1 MPEPFGHIGWRQA
14 REKARLELAALM
26 ALDRSAWV
34 VWLTYLAICLYA
46 LTFAVLSVLEHES
59 FNTHA
64 FDLGNMDQAVWN
76 TAHGRWLRFTNWE
89 GGNTRLAAH
98 VEPIL
103 FLIAPLY
110 HLFSSPKTLL
120 ILQSVVI
127 SFGALPAFWLAKD
140 LLKNDFAAVGFS
152 VAYLLAPALETAN
165 LWDFHAVSLS
175 SSFLLFAFYFIHKKR
190 YILFFVFALLAMGTK
205 EQVPLSVMLMGLYI
219 LLVQRNVKWG
229 AFTTGVALVWVIIA
243 LGVIIPRFNPT
254 QASPYL
260 SRYDTLGASPKEIL
274 ATFLSNPKSVLSSL
288 SEPAKV
294 EYVKSLFMP
303 VVYLPLLSPL
313 TLVFALPDLALNLLS
328 SFPAMYSG
336 GYHYG
341 SVIVPFLIISA
352 IQGTH
357 LLARGAQRLSPKLS
371 AGLVYILASLV
382 LLSTLRSYV
391 VSVFLPL
398 ADHPPVVTTHDELAS
413 RFIEMI
419 PARAGVSAN
428 STLNPHVSQR
438 EKLYL
443 FPDIEGADYI
453 FLDVTA
459 TPHPIDVPS
468 LEWRVR
474 ELLQG
479 GEWGVV
485 AARDGYLLLKRGASE
500 TVLPEDFYSFAK
512 AKDLDIRQRADVL
525 FGDSLRL
532 VGYNIRPSGKLHG
545 RDPYASLTLFL
556 RPELPLEH
564 EYTIALFLVSDSGQI
579 IKIHAS
585 NPTTTWYPSGDWAEG
600 ETVRV
605 DLERVPLEG
614 LLKAEI
620 QVGVIKGTDPED
632 ASARLTPVLSKKG
645 SSLELRSNGTLV
657 KLAELRAG

>member
-14 REKARLELAALM
+14 RERARLELAALM

-46 LTFAVLSVLEHES
+46 LTFAVLSVLEHDS
-59 FNTHA
+59 FDTHA
-64 FDLGNMDQAVWN
+64 FDLGNMDQAIWN

-140 LLKNDFAAVGFS
+140 LLKNEFAAVSFS

-175 SSFLLFAFYFIHKKR
+175 SSFLLFAFYFIHKRR
-190 YILFFVFALLAMGTK
+190 YIFFFIFALLAMGTK
-205 EQVPLSVMLMGLYI
+205 EQVPLSVMMMGLYI

-229 AFTTGVALVWVIIA
+229 GFTAGFALLWVIIA
-243 LGVIIPRFNPT
+243 LGVIIPHFNPT
-254 QASPYL
+254 KASPYL
-260 SRYDTLGASPKEIL
+260 SRYDALGASPGEII
-274 ATFLSNPKSVLSSL
+274 ATFFSNPKSVLSSFA
-288 SEPAKV
+288 EPAKV

-303 VVYLPLLSPL
+303 VLYLPLLSPL

-328 SFPAMYSG
+328 NFPAMYSG

-352 IQGTH
+352 IKGTH
-357 LLARGAQRLSPKLS
+357 FVAQGAQRLSPKLS
-371 AGLVYILASLV
+371 TGLVYVLASLV

-398 ADHPPVVTTHDELAS
+398 ADHPPVVSPHDELAG

-419 PARAGVSAN
+419 PARAGVSAS
-428 STLNPHVSQR
+428 STLNPHISQR
-438 EKLYL
+438 ERLYL
-443 FPDIEGADYI
+443 FPDIRDADYI

-459 TPHPIDVPS
+459 NPHPIDVPS

-485 AARDGYLLLKRGASE
+485 AAKDGYLLLKKGASE
-500 TVLPEDFYSFAK
+500 RELPEEFYTFAK
-512 AKDLDIRQRADVL
+512 TKDLDIRNRADVL

-545 RDPYASLTLFL
+545 RDPYASISLFL

-564 EYTIALFLVSDSGQI
+564 DYTIALFLVSDAGQV

-585 NPTTTWYPSGDWAEG
+585 NPTTTWYPTSDWEEG

-614 LLKAEI
+614 LSRAEI
-620 QVGVIKGTDPED
+620 QVGVIEGSDPKD

-645 SSLELRSNGTLV
+645 STLELRSNGTLV
-657 KLAELRAG
+657 KLAELKAG

>member
-14 REKARLELAALM
+14 RERARLELSALM
-26 ALDRSAWV
+26 ALDRSTWV

-46 LTFAVLSVLEHES
+46 LTFAVLSVLEHDS

-76 TAHGRWLRFTNWE
+76 TAHGRWLQFTNWE

-110 HLFSSPKTLL
+110 HLYSSPKTLL
-120 ILQSVVI
+120 ILQSVVL
-127 SFGALPAFWLAKD
+127 SLGALPAFWLAKD
-140 LLKNDFAAVGFS
+140 VLKNDFAAVGFS

-165 LWDFHAVSLS
+165 LADFHAVSLS
-175 SSFLLFAFYFIHKKR
+175 SSLLLFAFFFIHKKR
-190 YILFFVFALLAMGTK
+190 YILFFLFAVLAMGTK
-205 EQVPLSVMLMGLYI
+205 EQVSLSVMMMGLYV
-219 LLVQRNVKWG
+219 LLIQRNLKWG
-229 AFTTGVALVWVIIA
+229 AFTVGVALVWVIVA
-243 LGVIIPRFNPT
+243 LGVIIPHFNPT
-254 QASPYL
+254 EASPYL
-260 SRYDTLGASPKEIL
+260 SRYDALGASPREIL
-274 ATFLSNPKSVLSSL
+274 TTFLSNPRSVLSSL

-294 EYVKSLFMP
+294 EYLRSLFVP
-303 VVYLPLLSPL
+303 VVFLPILSPL
-313 TLVFALPDLALNLLS
+313 TLVFAFPDLGLNLLS
-328 SFPAMYSG
+328 NFPAMYSG

-352 IQGTH
+352 VKGTH
-357 LLARGAQRLSPKLS
+357 FLAQGARRLSPKLS
-371 AGLVYILASLV
+371 TGLIYVLATLV
-382 LLSTLRSYV
+382 LLFTLRSYV

-398 ADHPPVVTTHDELAS
+398 ADHPPVVTAHDELAS
-413 RFIEMI
+413 KFIEMI
-419 PARAGVSAN
+419 PARAGVSAG
-428 STLNPHVSQR
+428 SSLNPHVSQR
-438 EKLYL
+438 ERLYL
-443 FPDIEGADYI
+443 FPDVAGADYI

-500 TVLPEDFYSFAK
+500 TILPEEFYSFAK
-512 AKDLDIRQRADVL
+512 ARDLDIRQRADAL

-545 RDPYASLTLFL
+545 RDPYASISLFF
-556 RPELPLEH
+556 RPDFPLEH
-564 EYTIALFLVSDSGQI
+564 DYTIALFLVSDAGQI
-579 IKIHAS
+579 VKIDAHS
-585 NPTTTWYPSGDWAEG
+585 PTTTWYPTGRWEEG
-600 ETVRV
+600 EIVRL
-605 DLERVPLEG
+605 DFESVPLEG
-614 LLKAEI
+614 LSRAEV
-620 QVGVIKGTDPED
+620 QVGVSEGPDPQD
-632 ASARLTPVLSKKG
+632 ASARLTPALSKKG
-645 SSLELRSNGTLV
+645 SLLELRSNGTLV
-657 KLAELRAG
+657 KLAELKAG